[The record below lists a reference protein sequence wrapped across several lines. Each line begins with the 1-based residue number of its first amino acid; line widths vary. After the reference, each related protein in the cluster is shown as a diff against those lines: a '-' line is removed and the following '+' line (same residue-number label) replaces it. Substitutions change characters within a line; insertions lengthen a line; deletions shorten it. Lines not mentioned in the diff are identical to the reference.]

1 MAFGQQT
8 TTTTGGGT
16 PASADGRPEYKPGGV
31 TIDWSTVPANAAAA
45 TLADGSVIPAGVKYL
60 PYGLILT
67 RITASGKYGP
77 HDAGAADGRQ
87 TPARGG
93 AYIVNHTTRADDL
106 HADNPPGVFD
116 GGRVYI
122 DRLKLLAAGVYTN
135 TGAWAAGIQA
145 VFPRVSPADPDL

>member
-8 TTTTGGGT
+8 TTTSGGGT

-31 TIDWSTVPANAAAA
+31 TIDWSTVPANASAT

-77 HDAGAADGRQ
+77 RQEAAADGREAA
-87 TPARGG
+87 TRGNT
-93 AYIVNHTTRADDL
+93 YILNYTIRQDDL
-106 HADNPPGVFD
+106 HADHPPGVFD

-122 DRLKLLAAGVYTN
+122 DRLKAVTAGAYAATD
-135 TGAWAAGIQA
+135 AWTAEVQAAL
-145 VFPRVSPADPDL
+145 PRVSPADPDL